1 MLQKFHSN
9 PWYAAAFF
17 IIVAWLAGDMA
28 WLGME
33 GIIFAVVGAAT
44 AVTLTPVALHALRKE
59 WNKMINGQPTR
70 LDFIVAPS
78 GYRRARYAES
88 EEEAIT
94 QSIVMPTPNRPL
106 IPEKRQAVAEE
117 TSSFDEDEDN
127 LVFSGQSWCD
137 DDEQPLPST
146 TKDNGMFTFS
156 QVLDKGFVPSLNKIY
171 LGRLTDGTDVY
182 VTAKDLCHV
191 ALAGLTGN
199 GKSSIMRLIMAQLC
213 KIGVTVLLL
222 NPHYMQWD
230 HSGGEDWTPYEPY
243 LEKSPIDCAGYET
256 IETYLEWTAKT
267 LLSNRIKRAREG
279 KPIGKPFFIVI
290 DELPAIVAESKD
302 VPNHI
307 AKLLRE
313 GRKYGIFL
321 IVASQDFQV
330 KTIGFEGGGV
340 RKCFKT
346 AFYVGGDV
354 ATAKALLN
362 DDNQKD
368 PIPENDLG
376 KGTIMLR
383 CSATKKAVLT
393 KVPYVDNESLYRLLG
408 KSTFSPADEKP
419 SISEQSKT
427 TLDLDTVLALA
438 KSEKVDGETLLALI
452 NQLPDRDEDGK
463 DIDTEELAT
472 FDDDETKLD
481 REPVMSFAPQQ
492 NQDINIS
499 QTRTARH
506 HETPKRIKVG
516 IDPITK
522 RDVTIS
528 QEQYDMLLNMRRA
541 KLLKGYRSIV
551 NLIPALTEH
560 YAKNLNRQL
569 LTELGETQENEC
581 ESAGEDDV
589 E

>member
-1 MLQKFHSN
+1 MLHKFHSN
-9 PWYAAAFF
+9 PWYAVAFF
-17 IIVAWLAGDMA
+17 IIVSWLASDMS

-33 GIIFAVVGAAT
+33 GIFFVVAGAG
-44 AVTLTPVALHALRKE
+44 VTVVVTPLALRALQNE
-59 WNKMINGQPTR
+59 WRKMINGQPTR
-70 LDFIVAPS
+70 LDFIAAPS

-88 EEEAIT
+88 EEEAIV
-94 QSIVMPTPNRPL
+94 QSIVTPTPNRPL
-106 IPEKRQAVAEE
+106 IPEKRQVMVEE
-117 TSSFDEDEDN
+117 TSSFDEDD
-127 LVFSGQSWCD
+127 LAFSDQNWCD

-146 TKDNGMFTFS
+146 TNDNGMFTFS
-156 QVLDKGFVPSLNKIY
+156 QILDKGFVPSLNKIY
-171 LGRLTDGTDVY
+171 LGRLMDGTDVY

-243 LEKSPIDCAGYET
+243 LEKSPTDCAIYET
-256 IETYLEWTAKT
+256 IGTYLEWAAKT
-267 LLSNRIKRAREG
+267 LLPKRIERARVG

-290 DELPAIVAESKD
+290 DELPAIVAECKD
-302 VPNHI
+302 VPSHI

-313 GRKYGIFL
+313 GRKFGIFL

-346 AFYVGGDV
+346 AFYVGGDM

-463 DIDTEELAT
+463 DIDTEELAML
-472 FDDDETKLD
+472 DETLNESED
-481 REPVMSFAPQQ
+481 DLRILTHAPS
-492 NQDINIS
+492 NTS
-499 QTRTARH
+499 QGS
-506 HETPKRIKVG
+506 RILTYA
-516 IDPITK
+516 PSNT
-522 RDVTIS
+522 T
-528 QEQYDMLLNMRRA
+528 QA
-541 KLLKGYRSIV
+541 SIV
-551 NLIPALTEH
+551 PLMPKKGPRADDIDIDILIAVW
-560 YAKNLNRQL
+560 N
-569 LTELGETQENEC
+569 
-581 ESAGEDDV
+581 AGWNSIKKLEKKFKFSNHEAQKARRRILDQAGKAIAEEEEEEEVID
-589 E
+589 